1 MAEKQ
6 LSEEKLTRDEAAD
19 RLRALADEIE
29 GSGSSNVKTG
39 NKTVEL
45 RPPNTIAY
53 EVGIRERSSI
63 LRGGRE
69 TVTIKMD
76 WKPTKEGDETTSEG
90 DETE

>member
-1 MAEKQ
+1 MAQKQ
-6 LSEEKLTRDEAAD
+6 LSEEQLTRDEAAD

-29 GSGSSNVKTG
+29 GTGSSNVRTG

-45 RPPNTIAY
+45 RPPDTIAY
-53 EVGIRERSSI
+53 EVGVRERSSI

-76 WKPTKEGDETTSEG
+76 WKPASES

>member
-6 LSEEKLTRDEAAD
+6 LSEEQLTRAEVAD
-19 RLRALADEIE
+19 RLRALADELE
-29 GSGSSNVKTG
+29 GDGSARIQTG

-45 RPPNTIAY
+45 RPPSTIAY
-53 EVGIRERSSI
+53 EVGVRERSSI

-69 TVTIKMD
+69 TVTVKLD
-76 WKPTKEGDETTSEG
+76 WKPTTAS

>member
-6 LSEEKLTRDEAAD
+6 LSEEQLTRDEAAD
-19 RLRALADEIE
+19 RLRALADELE
-29 GSGSSNVKTG
+29 GDGSAQVRTG

-45 RPPNTIAY
+45 RPPTTIAY

-76 WKPTKEGDETTSEG
+76 WKPANVSE
-90 DETE
+90 ESTAAE